1 MATSGAHVLL
11 PLSLLVAGCSDHLT
25 KIGETDQQANIDLFQ
40 CKRENRN
47 AGDGSVVGPNG
58 EFAPEE
64 LVRNCMRARDIGS
77 K

>member
-1 MATSGAHVLL
+1 MATSRANLLL
-11 PLSLLVAGCSDHLT
+11 PLSLLVAGCSDRWT

-58 EFAPEE
+58 EFAQEE
-64 LVRNCMRARDIGS
+64 LVRKCMRARGYRE
-77 K
+77 

>member
-11 PLSLLVAGCSDHLT
+11 SFSLLVAGCSDNWT

-47 AGDGSVVGPNG
+47 AGDGYVVGPNG
-58 EFAPEE
+58 EFAQEG
-64 LVRNCMRARDIGS
+64 LVINCMRARGI
-77 K
+77 